1 MSEKNFQEVI
11 KEIHNKDDRFGKGAY
26 YFIREALDHTLKSLE
41 KTSQGKSGHVS
52 GNELLEG
59 IREYA
64 LDHTLKNLEKAKTKN
79 KGHVSGSELLDGIRD
94 YALDRFG
101 PMTMTLMEHWNI
113 SKCRDFG
120 EIVFM
125 LVEYGILG
133 RTDNDSI
140 KDFENGYEFTD
151 AFEVPFMPGNKTN

>member
-1 MSEKNFQEVI
+1 MSEKNFPDVI
-11 KEIHNKDDRFGKGAY
+11 KEIQAKDSRYAKGAY
-26 YFIREALDHTLKSLE
+26 YFIREALDHTLKSL
-41 KTSQGKSGHVS
+41 
-52 GNELLEG
+52 
-59 IREYA
+59 
-64 LDHTLKNLEKAKTKN
+64 DKNTRKN
-79 KGHVSGSELLDGIRD
+79 KGHVSGGELLEGIRV
-94 YALDRFG
+94 YAIDRFG
-101 PMTMTLMEHWNI
+101 PMSKTLLNHWNI
-113 SKCRDFG
+113 KTCKDFG